1 MGLVSER
8 ASGYSK
14 AWGLRRTEGFRVFGL
29 GCLLRVDV

>member
-14 AWGLRRTEGFRVFGL
+14 AWGLRRTEGLGFRIRV
-29 GCLLRVDV
+29 LLRVDV